1 MYYAKRYTM
10 RNVQLIAA
18 LSGLVIGRL
27 RYCVRASRGFPNRK
41 HLGLIAERLS
51 ARELILRRIS
61 EIVGMYVCMYMYPSR
76 LGIQL
81 FRALATRKRSITCA
95 SVTLRNITAVLP
107 AIEVRGEKS
116 SAYNYSAGRRRRC
129 THTTQWRPA

>member
-1 MYYAKRYTM
+1 M
-10 RNVQLIAA
+10 RNVQLLAA

-61 EIVGMYVCMYMYPSR
+61 EIVGMYVCMYV
-76 LGIQL
+76 
-81 FRALATRKRSITCA
+81 
-95 SVTLRNITAVLP
+95 SVTLRNPIISRASYAQT
-107 AIEVRGEKS
+107 
-116 SAYNYSAGRRRRC
+116 
-129 THTTQWRPA
+129 